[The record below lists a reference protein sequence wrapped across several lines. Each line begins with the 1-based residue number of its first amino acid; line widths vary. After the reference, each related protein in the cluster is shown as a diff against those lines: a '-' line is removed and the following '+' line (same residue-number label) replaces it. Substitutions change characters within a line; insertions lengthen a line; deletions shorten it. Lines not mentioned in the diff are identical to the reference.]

1 MKTRLLIGK
10 AYPKGFQAFNALDQA
25 IKDSDIEKWHQELI
39 KIRAS
44 HLNGCAFCLDKHTQ
58 DALALGIE
66 PRKINLINTWK
77 EAESHFTEHEQLILE
92 ITDQITNIGKSGLS
106 NKTFKKSVEMFGESL
121 TAQIIMAATVIN
133 AWNRIGVG
141 FKMEPDFSTS
151 ER

>member
-10 AYPKGFQAFNALDQA
+10 VYPKGFQALNALDQT
-25 IKDSDIEKWHQELI
+25 IKDSDIDKWHQELI

-58 DALALGIE
+58 DALKLGIE
-66 PRKINLINTWK
+66 PRKIALVNVWK
-77 EAESHFTEHEQLILE
+77 EALSHFTKEEQLILE
-92 ITDQITNIGKSGLS
+92 ITEQITNIGKSGLS
-106 NKTFKKSVEMFGESL
+106 NKLFEKSITMFGESL

-141 FKMEPDFSTS
+141 LKMEPEF
-151 ER
+151 E

>member
-10 AYPKGFQAFNALDQA
+10 VYPKGFQALNALDQT
-25 IKDSDIEKWHQELI
+25 IKDSDIDKWHQELI

-58 DALALGIE
+58 DALKLGIE
-66 PRKINLINTWK
+66 PRKIALVNVWK
-77 EAESHFTEHEQLILE
+77 EALSHFTKEEQLVLE
-92 ITDQITNIGKSGLS
+92 ITEQITNIGKSGLS
-106 NKTFKKSVEMFGESL
+106 NKLFEKSIAMFGESL

-141 FKMEPDFSTS
+141 LKMEPEF
-151 ER
+151 E